1 MYLYRC
7 DVFSTSF
14 SYTSFERVSVSSH
27 GVTERVPRK
36 RKNTSRR
43 PSSLGL
49 VSGHKH
55 HKGLPDGQTLF
66 VPAGTLCSNDFP
78 YAPRYLFRTFDLHSS
93 ELSNNI
99 VVASSVSIYS
109 DAETNQLSI
118 LSLGKRETSQ
128 RMHEHLEKELFGGY
142 PPRNLIGLRKRR
154 GYHNGGRLLRNSKI
168 QRTVLSGLFIVSHGH
183 WVVRVIS

>member
-36 RKNTSRR
+36 RKNTSKR

-66 VPAGTLCSNDFP
+66 VPAGTLCSDDFP
-78 YAPRYLFRTFDLHSS
+78 HAPRYLFRTFDLHSS

-168 QRTVLSGLFIVSHGH
+168 QRTVLSGFFIVSHGH